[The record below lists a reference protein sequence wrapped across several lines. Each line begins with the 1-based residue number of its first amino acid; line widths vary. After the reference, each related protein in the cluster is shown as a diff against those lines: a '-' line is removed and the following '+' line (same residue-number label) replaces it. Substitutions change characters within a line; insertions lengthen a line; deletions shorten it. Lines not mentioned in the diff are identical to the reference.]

1 MEFFR
6 RLTVRL
12 NKDSSMDKKA
22 KKILFSTYWKNGW
35 IDSEDRALSSE
46 DFEYAKSKGL
56 MFEPFSISHDDCIKS
71 IIKLVE
77 EIPNEKIA
85 NGFLSSLTSRRLDW
99 RSSLSSYSI
108 AKNIEKHKYTPAI
121 SGTSYIDGKPSSHS
135 YTCGICRNA
144 KYGIIGDESYVNKDL
159 NVLNFERI
167 KWGGVRHG
175 DILYTL
181 FDLEQFKNEDIPEPT
196 YDDISCFKEI
206 LRTIESSEPTDY
218 PSALEKRLA
227 TVIKSNKSE
236 RQVLLEILASIGVLK
251 PGSYDRPA
259 KGRHDWVFVEYWRG
273 EDKYSIE
280 TVGEYFGRYM

>member
-1 MEFFR
+1 
-6 RLTVRL
+6 
-12 NKDSSMDKKA
+12 MDKKA
-22 KKILFSTYWKNGW
+22 KKILFSMHWKNGW
-35 IDSEDRALSSE
+35 IDREERVLSSE

-56 MFEPFSISHDDCIKS
+56 MFEPLSISHNDCLDS
-71 IIKLVE
+71 ILKLVE

-85 NGFLSSLTSRRLDW
+85 KGFLSSLTSRRLDW

-108 AKNIEKHKYTPAI
+108 AKNIKKHNYTPVI

-135 YTCGICRNA
+135 YTCGVCKNA
-144 KYGIIGDESYVNKDL
+144 QYGIIGDESYINHDL

-181 FDLEQFKNEDIPEPT
+181 FDLEQFKNEVIPEPT
-196 YDDISCFKEI
+196 SDDIKCFKDI
-206 LRTIESSEPTDY
+206 LRTIDSSDPADY

-236 RQVLLEILASIGVLK
+236 RQVLIEILASIGVLK
-251 PGSYDRPA
+251 PGSFERPV

-273 EDKYSIE
+273 EDKYDIE
-280 TVGEYFGRYM
+280 TVNEYFGQYL